1 MDIDTSA
8 FERTAKAYLK
18 TVEDQLYKDLVGA
31 GQEIRNESVRAT
43 PVDTGALR
51 AGWQVR
57 QSRTQYTAEVEIFNK
72 VPYAGYVE
80 YGTRYQRSQ
89 PMLRPAVNKILP
101 RLIAKIRRYGK

>member
-1 MDIDTSA
+1 MEIDNTA
-8 FERTAKAYLK
+8 FKRTAKAYLK
-18 TVEDQLYKDLVGA
+18 RVEDDLYRDLVGA
-31 GQEIRNESVRAT
+31 GQEIRNEAVIKT

-57 QSRTQYTAEVEIFNK
+57 QNRTEYSAEVEIFNK

-80 YGTRYQRSQ
+80 YGTRFQRAQ

-101 RLIAKIRRYGK
+101 KLIAKIRRYGK